1 MVPDLYLEAFQI
13 VLAAHNDAVAG
24 SIFLIRDWQAM
35 TTELEYFG

>member
-24 SIFLIRDWQAM
+24 V
-35 TTELEYFG
+35 YFPNTVTGKQ